1 MRTLIEIDAEI
12 DELKKLLAN
21 VKGTE
26 TEVYSRIVGYYRPV
40 DKWNK
45 GQKQAFDERLN
56 FDPVV
61 SLKSFEG
68 KKGKIDERS
77 LEKI

>member
-12 DELKKLLAN
+12 DELENLRAN

-26 TEVYSRIVGYYRPV
+26 TEVYSRIVGYYRPIN
-40 DKWNK
+40 KWNK

-56 FDPVV
+56 FDLSG
-61 SLKSFEG
+61 SLNTIEG
-68 KKGKIDERS
+68 RKQNER
-77 LEKI
+77 